1 MQGYS
6 ATTVLVQ
13 KKTAEIDPLYSN
25 NIPFD
30 DLEKIL

>member
-13 KKTAEIDPLYSN
+13 KTAEIDPLYSN

-30 DLEKIL
+30 DFEKIL